1 MIPFKKQ
8 VEVCKRPSDPPE
20 VTDKLFCLNNTSRS
34 ETKFVLIIHVDASQ
48 VDKTLQ
54 SLRCAISIVVTM
66 GIIILLGR

>member
-8 VEVCKRPSDPPE
+8 VEVCKRPSDQLE

-34 ETKFVLIIHVDASQ
+34 EMKFVLIIHVDASQ